1 MTSVNI
7 ELFKS
12 SLTDWSD
19 VDVGDWC
26 LVYSKKFGSLLEPR
40 IGLVSQAPM
49 RNGKQFVYVDG
60 TWGSL
65 EDLELVRVIPRIDIV
80 EVD

>member
-1 MTSVNI
+1 
-7 ELFKS
+7 
-12 SLTDWSD
+12 
-19 VDVGDWC
+19 
-26 LVYSKKFGSLLEPR
+26 
-40 IGLVSQAPM
+40 M